1 MNEHLTERFPDR
13 FPITPR
19 LIIGLAILAL
29 GTLWTLDNLNVLDS
43 DDFTQWWPIVLV
55 AIGAVQFAGR
65 RTNRVGPVL
74 LIVIGALLLA
84 ANIGNFDLDLGDLL
98 PLVFAAW
105 GVKLIWDALTRR
117 TMRAEIANSDAM
129 VHAFAMMGGVH
140 WHSNSREF
148 RGGDASAIMGG
159 VEVDLRD
166 VQIKPG
172 EEAMIDALA
181 IMGAVEIQVPAGWRI
196 IGDVLP
202 IMGAFE
208 NNAKAAG
215 GDNAPVLRV
224 RGTAV
229 MGAIEVK
236 N

>member
-1 MNEHLTERFPDR
+1 MSETMTNR

-29 GTLWTLDNLNVLDS
+29 GTLWTLDNLNVLES
-43 DDFTQWWPIVLV
+43 EDFTQWWPVVLI
-55 AIGAVQFAGR
+55 AIGLVKFAGR
-65 RTNRVGPVL
+65 TTNRIGPVL
-74 LIVIGALLLA
+74 LIVIGTVLLVSNI
-84 ANIGNFDLDLGDLL
+84 ANYDIDLGDLI
-98 PLVFAAW
+98 PLAFAAW
-105 GVKLIWDALTRR
+105 GAKLIWDALSRR
-117 TMRAEIANSDAM
+117 SVRPEIANSDAM
-129 VHAFAMMGGVH
+129 VHAFAFMGGVH

-159 VEVDLRD
+159 VEVDLRN

-181 IMGAVEIQVPAGWRI
+181 IMGGVEIQVPAGWRI

-202 IMGAFE
+202 VMGAFE
-208 NNAKAAG
+208 NNATAAG
-215 GDNAPVLRV
+215 TENAPVLRV